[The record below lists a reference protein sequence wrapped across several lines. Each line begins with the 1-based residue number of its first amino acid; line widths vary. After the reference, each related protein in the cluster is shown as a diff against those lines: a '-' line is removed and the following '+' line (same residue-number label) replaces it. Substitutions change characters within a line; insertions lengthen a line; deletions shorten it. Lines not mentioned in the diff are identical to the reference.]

1 MTVRILFEKSEV
13 EHWDAL
19 LSILALQLH
28 QNFTFNFCCSR
39 FDCFE
44 LLLAGGTREECWVLL
59 LDRVQESVT
68 VGFSSFAVVN
78 LDIV

>member
-1 MTVRILFEKSEV
+1 MLNCYGKSEV

-19 LSILALQLH
+19 LSILTLQLH
-28 QNFTFNFCCSR
+28 QNFAFNFCCSH
-39 FDCFE
+39 FDCFK
-44 LLLAGGTREECWVLL
+44 LLLAGGTREKCWILL
-59 LDRVQESVT
+59 IDRVQESVT